1 MYIITCW
8 FWLYKELGGIF
19 LFLNSKEKNSAAGL
33 DGGGGHITDLDDAL
47 AKAQLSISSS
57 ATADLKLQLVS
68 SFPLVIQ

>member
-33 DGGGGHITDLDDAL
+33 DGGGG
-47 AKAQLSISSS
+47 
-57 ATADLKLQLVS
+57 
-68 SFPLVIQ
+68 

>member
-1 MYIITCW
+1 MIC
-8 FWLYKELGGIF
+8 
-19 LFLNSKEKNSAAGL
+19 S
-33 DGGGGHITDLDDAL
+33 GHITDLDDAL